1 MADEMLRS
9 RRARAGGAP
18 AGNGP
23 REEVGA
29 DQKTTAKMMVAKV
42 AMMQKKATVT
52 LALALAEKCMY
63 SSE

>member
-1 MADEMLRS
+1 
-9 RRARAGGAP
+9 
-18 AGNGP
+18 
-23 REEVGA
+23 VGA